1 MNPIDKQTIGLAARI
16 YERSGFPS
24 LIAAILIAGLMYGVY
39 FVLRYEVFYT
49 RGLVEAMSVSIETMH
64 GQHDNMLSK
73 QEASLELQ
81 IKQLNVQCA
90 QCLND
95 AGNTEEVRRC
105 NCSISQ

>member
-1 MNPIDKQTIGLAARI
+1 MTAIDNQTIGLAAKI

-39 FVLRYEVFYT
+39 FVMRYEVFYT
-49 RGLVEAMSVSIETMH
+49 RGLVEAMGGDIDTMH
-64 GQHDNMLSK
+64 DQHDNILSK

-81 IKQLNVQCA
+81 IRQLNVQCA

>member
-1 MNPIDKQTIGLAARI
+1 MTSIDNKAVSLFAKI

-24 LIAAILIAGLMYGVY
+24 LIAAVLVGGLMYALY
-39 FVLRYEVFYT
+39 FVMKYEVFYT
-49 RGLVEAMSVSIETMH
+49 RSVVDAMDDKVDTMH
-64 GQHDNMLSK
+64 IQHTTILSK

-81 IKQLNVQCA
+81 LKQLNVQCA

-95 AGNTEEVRRC
+95 ADSTEEVRRC

>member
-1 MNPIDKQTIGLAARI
+1 MTPIDKQTIGLAARI

-24 LIAAILIAGLMYGVY
+24 LIAAVLIGGLMYGLY
-39 FVLRYEVFYT
+39 FVIRYEVFYT
-49 RGLVEAMSVSIETMH
+49 RGVVEAMDEKVDTMH
-64 GQHDNMLSK
+64 MQHATILSK

-81 IKQLNVQCA
+81 LKQLNVQCA

-95 AGNTEEVRRC
+95 ASSTEEVRRC